1 MTQVQIAPYGSWK
14 SPITADLIVA
24 GTIGLGQIV
33 LDNNDVYWIEGR
45 PSEAGRSVI
54 VQRTPDGKTT
64 DITPSPFNVRTRIH
78 EYGGGAFTVK
88 DGIVYFSN
96 FADQRI
102 YKGAGTAGAKVSTP
116 PLGEF
121 QPLTPEGARRYA
133 DAVVDLK
140 RNRLICVC
148 EDHSDPTREPVNTL
162 VSINLKDGED
172 IQILA
177 SGSDFYASPRLS
189 PDHSQLAWISWN
201 HPNMPWDGTELWV
214 AQIDQNGTLTQAEWI
229 AGGVEES
236 IFQPEWS
243 PDGVLYF
250 VSDRTNWWNL
260 YRWLPPSSPE
270 VRGGARVEEVSLTP
284 PLTRGTGGV
293 EPLYPME
300 AEFGLPQWVFGM
312 STYGFESA
320 TRIICTYTQN
330 GLWHLASLN
339 LETKQLEVIETPYT
353 DISGLQ
359 VANGRAVFLAGSAIE
374 PTAIVQMDL
383 ATRQMEVLRRSSEL
397 KIDTAYLSTPQSIAF
412 PTENNLIAYAF
423 FYPPQNQ
430 DYTAQTGVK
439 PPLLVKSHGGP
450 TASASS
456 TFNLKI
462 QYWTSRGFAFL
473 DVNYGGSTGYG
484 REYRQRLNNQWGIVD
499 VDDCANGAKYLGEGG
514 LVDNERLAITGGSAG
529 GYTTLCALTFR
540 NVFKAGASYYGVS
553 DLEALATDTH
563 KFESRY
569 LDGLIGAYPERKDLY
584 EMRSPI
590 HFTDQLACPVIF
602 FQGLED
608 KIVPPNQAEMM
619 VKALKAKGLP
629 VSYVAFEGEQHGFRR
644 AENIKRALDA
654 EFYFYSRVFGY
665 EPADA
670 MEPVEIHN
678 I

>member
-1 MTQVQIAPYGSWK
+1 MTKAHTAAYGSWK

-33 LDNNDVYWIEGR
+33 LDGDDVYWLEGR

-54 VQRTPDGKTT
+54 VRRTPDGKTA
-64 DITPSPFNVRTRIH
+64 DITPSPFNVRTRVH

-88 DGIVYFSN
+88 DGVVYFSN

-102 YKGAGTAGAKVSTP
+102 YKEVGTGA
-116 PLGEF
+116 
-121 QPLTPEGARRYA
+121 QPLTSAGDRRYA
-133 DAVVDLK
+133 DMIVDSQ
-140 RNRLICVC
+140 RQRLICIC
-148 EDHSDPTREPVNTL
+148 EDHTDATREPVNTI
-162 VSINLKDGED
+162 VSINLNNGED

-189 PDHSQLAWISWN
+189 PDNSQLAWISWN
-201 HPNMPWDGTELWV
+201 HPNMPWDGTQLML
-214 AQIDQNGTLTQAEWI
+214 AQFDQNGALTDARCL

-236 IFQPEWS
+236 IFQPEWA

-260 YRWLPPSSPE
+260 YRWLPSSPSE
-270 VRGGARVEEVSLTP
+270 GEI
-284 PLTRGTGGV
+284 
-293 EPLYPME
+293 EPLCPME

-312 STYGFESA
+312 STYGFASA
-320 TRIICTYTQN
+320 NQIICTYSQK
-330 GLWHLASLN
+330 GLWYLASLD
-339 LETKQLEVIETPYT
+339 LQSKQLEVIDTPYT

-359 VANGRAVFLAGSAIE
+359 VANKSAVFLAGSAIE
-374 PTAIVQMDL
+374 PTAIIEMNLATKQMD
-383 ATRQMEVLRRSSEL
+383 VLRLSSEL
-397 KIDTAYLSTPQSIAF
+397 PIDTGYLSEPQSIAF
-412 PTENNLIAYAF
+412 PTENNLTAYAF
-423 FYPPQNQ
+423 YYPPKNQ
-430 DYTAQTGVK
+430 DYAAKTGEK

-484 REYRQRLNNQWGIVD
+484 REYRQRLNQNWGIVD
-499 VDDCANGAKYLGEGG
+499 VDDCANGAKYLAEGG
-514 LVDNERLAITGGSAG
+514 LVDGERLAIAGGSAG

-540 NVFKAGASYYGVS
+540 DVFKAGASYYGVS

-569 LDGLIGAYPERKDLY
+569 LDGLIGAYPERKDTY
-584 EMRSPI
+584 EKRSPI
-590 HFTDQLACPVIF
+590 HFTDQLSCPVIF

-608 KIVPPNQAEMM
+608 KIVPPNQAEIM
-619 VKALKAKGLP
+619 VEALKAKGLP
-629 VSYVAFEGEQHGFRR
+629 VAYVAFAEEQHGFRR
-644 AENIKRALDA
+644 AENIKRALDG

-665 EPADA
+665 ELADA
-670 MEPVEIHN
+670 VEPVEIFN